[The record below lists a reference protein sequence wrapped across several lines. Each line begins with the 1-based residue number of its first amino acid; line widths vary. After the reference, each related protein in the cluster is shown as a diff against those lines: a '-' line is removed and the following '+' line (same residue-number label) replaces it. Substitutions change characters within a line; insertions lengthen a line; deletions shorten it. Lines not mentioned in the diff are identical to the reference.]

1 MNNMQIVRDMIQSFL
16 KGTPTEKVEQC
27 LIDAKGK
34 FMTITMK
41 PDASDIEK
49 RGGKQRVYNVN
60 IAEQWLAWEKKHRLG
75 DGVLKISAIPM
86 LRTKFERGI
95 ITVCESIHGEG
106 GRFTRQVRSINLAKV
121 ESIAYGGNIYRF

>member
-1 MNNMQIVRDMIQSFL
+1 MKNMQIVRDMIEKVL
-16 KGTPTEKVEQC
+16 KGTPTEKVARC
-27 LIDAKGK
+27 LVDAKGK
-34 FMTITMK
+34 FMTITMR

-60 IAEQWLAWEKKHRLG
+60 IAEQWLTWEKNHGLG
-75 DGVLKISAIPM
+75 DGILKESAIPM

-95 ITVCESIHGEG
+95 ITVCESVHGEG

-121 ESIAYGGNIYRF
+121 ESIAYGGNTYRF